1 MRPDFTPEAFFFDMD
16 GLLLDTERAGSL
28 AFCEITRAFGIAH
41 DDARAFYASLVGAS
55 GAVTRERVGE
65 FIPGVDVDV
74 LVADWH
80 VALDRQMERQVPV
93 KPTVR
98 ETLDALAGQG
108 RRLAVV
114 TSTRGARA
122 AEHLGANVVYEGRP
136 LDVAHGPHRIFGGQ
150 FSRRRQILIETLRDH
165 DVPENV
171 IDAWITHQ
179 DSLRA
184 LITKD
189 ADSNCQG

>member
-1 MRPDFTPEAFFFDMD
+1 MSHFEELGGEPKLRAIVDDFVDRCFD
-16 GLLLDTERAGSL
+16 DTMIGFL
-28 AFCEITRAFGIAH
+28 F
-41 DDARAFYASLVGAS
+41 ARA
-55 GAVTRERVGE
+55 
-65 FIPGVDVDV
+65 
-74 LVADWH
+74 
-80 VALDRQMERQVPV
+80 DRDRIKRFEY
-93 KPTVR
+93 
-98 ETLDALAGQG
+98 EH
-108 RRLAVV
+108 
-114 TSTRGARA
+114 A